1 MTYMINTISNGE
13 STASFFSNEHS
24 ITPQLSSVALNS
36 RTFIASLSSSI
47 NQSEL
52 VASSENISNY
62 ITPTMPLIIN
72 PSTISQD
79 VNNNYPLV
87 VNSSQI
93 TPNSTTVEYTPAPSE
108 NSTKTFFST
117 SVNVFIQTS
126 TQSLVSGINSTVIFT
141 SNRALTTSLVSPNS
155 SLINIEILTNS
166 TIQSKLLLSNQSST
180 PSITL
185 GTESSSSIENPISN
199 ISAPL
204 PALISRNESLVI
216 NSTSISEEMLP
227 SIQNKQRKRRDVDKV
242 QTSSPQI
249 INTSV
254 AIISS
259 TTASSIEPSE
269 SAIFSKISSSLD
281 VSLPIMNNIV
291 QPSSS
296 LNLTATTNMPSTKI
310 IQSSLTPDVSQNVS
324 KTFASSFNSMVDP
337 SDISIIQPSSASL
350 TAALRNPLSTPSVL
364 KSNTTTLTFE
374 LNKIS
379 SVTPTSSMLN
389 STMSFGVLTKVG
401 SSAVISP
408 KLHYSS
414 SSSLLNQSDASVK
427 QSISSTVSSL
437 QIATSIDSLE
447 SSQQSSFI
455 FVSKSK
461 TITTIQYCTR
471 SIIISAC
478 FGESTVIIKNSSQTT
493 IGNHFTI
500 CMVQR

>member
-1 MTYMINTISNGE
+1 MINTISNGE

-24 ITPQLSSVALNS
+24 IAPQLSSVALNS

-281 VSLPIMNNIV
+281 VLPIMNNKV

-310 IQSSLTPDVSQNVS
+310 VQSSLTPDVSQNVS

-374 LNKIS
+374 LNKTP

>member
-24 ITPQLSSVALNS
+24 IAPQLSSVALNS

-155 SLINIEILTNS
+155 SLINIEILTDS

-249 INTSV
+249 INTV

-281 VSLPIMNNIV
+281 VSPIMNNTV

-296 LNLTATTNMPSTKI
+296 LAATTNMPSTKI

-364 KSNTTTLTFE
+364 KSNTTTLAFE